1 MDGPRGPLPAA
12 PFPTDFYD
20 RPVLAVARD
29 LLGATVRHGP
39 IAVRVTEVEAYAG
52 LDDPASHAARGPTPR
67 SAVMFGPPG
76 RAYVYFIYG
85 MHWCLNLVCGPAG
98 TAAAVLIRAGEVVA
112 GLEVARGRAPR
123 LADRDLAR
131 GPGRLARVLA
141 VHGGLTGSVVTG
153 GGPVTVE
160 TGHPIA
166 ETAVST
172 GPRIGLRVARERPW
186 RLWQTGDP
194 TVSATPGARAARAV
208 RAGSSATESPDATAI
223 GGGSGKTAGRTASAE
238 PPGGS
243 VTPIER
249 SAAGADGQDS
259 ASVA

>member
-1 MDGPRGPLPAA
+1 VDGPRGPLPAA
-12 PFPTDFYD
+12 PFPAEFYE

-29 LLGATVRHGP
+29 LLGATIRHGP
-39 IAVRVTEVEAYAG
+39 VAVRVTEVEAYAG
-52 LDDPASHAARGPTPR
+52 LDDPASHAARGATPR
-67 SAVMFGPPG
+67 TAVMFGPPG

-123 LADRDLAR
+123 LADRNLAR
-131 GPGRLARVLA
+131 GPGRLARVLDLD
-141 VHGGLTGSVVTG
+141 GGLTGSVVTG

-160 TGHPIA
+160 AGHPIA
-166 ETAVST
+166 QTAVSA

-194 TVSATPGARAARAV
+194 TVSATPGARAARA
-208 RAGSSATESPDATAI
+208 GSPATESTDGSVIAAA
-223 GGGSGKTAGRTASAE
+223 GGRTAGRSAPPE

-243 VTPIER
+243 VTSVER
-249 SAAGADGQDS
+249 SAAGADGQGS
-259 ASVA
+259 APVA